1 MNTIFKIIS
10 YKITTLIYFIRVCYR
25 YTCVRVARRYPFSH
39 TQSSQIS
46 TDTCSCPGSFL
57 SFKNIKGIRS
67 DSRLPC
73 VRICY
78 VCVHCWVLCVCV
90 SVCVNFMSCMSRSI
104 CMYKYVYVMYVQY
117 VQCLSWVVVGANN
130 KKRKCKWCA
139 SKYQSN
145 LGFNRVVRLFP
156 YGLH

>member
-1 MNTIFKIIS
+1 M
-10 YKITTLIYFIRVCYR
+10 CYR

-46 TDTCSCPGSFL
+46 TDLYTCSCFICVFFVLLAPFCL
-57 SFKNIKGIRS
+57 KNTKGIRS

-117 VQCLSWVVVGANN
+117 VQCLSWVPTT
-130 KKRKCKWCA
+130 KKG
-139 SKYQSN
+139 SVS
-145 LGFNRVVRLFP
+145 GVRQNIKAISDSTE
-156 YGLH
+156 